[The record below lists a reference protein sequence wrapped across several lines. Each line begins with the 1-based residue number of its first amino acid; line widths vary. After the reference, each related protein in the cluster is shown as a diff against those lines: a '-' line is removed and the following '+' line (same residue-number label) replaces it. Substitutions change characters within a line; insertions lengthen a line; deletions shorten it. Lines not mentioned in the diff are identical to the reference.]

1 MSTGGG
7 DTDSDG
13 GAGDRTKSKSN
24 AESAAPQGEGDSQDT
39 RYVLA
44 LDVGT
49 TVMRGHVYDSSGHIR
64 GASSVKVC
72 VCVWWGGGGAAG

>member
-13 GAGDRTKSKSN
+13 GAGDRSKSN
-24 AESAAPQGEGDSQDT
+24 DELAALQGEGDSQDT

-72 VCVWWGGGGAAG
+72 VCVCGGGGGWAPQ